1 MKTIIAKKNNNKYFE
16 ALLAVMLLLL
26 IMPNEILAQT
36 PNGTVTFT
44 ASDGALTPYL
54 KAGWTVVQAILAVL
68 SLVLIV
74 TIVVGMV
81 QSGDQRAAGQKAVVL
96 VIVLILWAAI
106 PPLAAFF
113 GLTIK

>member
-16 ALLAVMLLLL
+16 ALLAVMLLML
-26 IMPNEILAQT
+26 IMPNEILAQGT
-36 PNGTVTFT
+36 GTVNFQG
-44 ASDGALTPYL
+44 SNSELTPYL
-54 KAGWTVVQAILAVL
+54 KAGWTVVQVILGVL
-68 SLVLIV
+68 CLVLII

-106 PPLAAFF
+106 PQIASFF
-113 GLTIK
+113 GLTIR